1 MVDCELT
8 DVVLVT
14 IVLFET
20 DRQTDGW
27 TDRQTLLLVTDSYNS
42 SKLASKSICM
52 VHNNQES
59 LCTAISWPLINV

>member
-27 TDRQTLLLVTDSYNS
+27 TDRQMLLLVTDSYNS
-42 SKLASKSICM
+42 SKLVSKSICM

-59 LCTAISWPLINV
+59 LCTAISWP

>member
-42 SKLASKSICM
+42 SKLVSKSICM

-59 LCTAISWPLINV
+59 LCTAISWP